1 METYTIEDVAKI
13 INRSYSTASRII
25 LNIKKEYCKK
35 NKIDVKNMG
44 SGRSSKVLFHKY
56 YPNE

>member
-35 NKIDVKNMG
+35 NKIDVKSMG
-44 SGRSSKVLFHKY
+44 SGRISKVLFHKY